1 MFDENKTYTAL
12 YWDAAAKS
20 FYVKRFSFAISDN
33 NPTSF
38 ISDTKGSYLVGLSE
52 DLHPRFII
60 TFGGKY
66 SYKEAEIINAEDFI
80 AKKGLAAKGKKCH
93 QQELEKV
100 EFTEPLHLP
109 EDDIQQEEKTDK
121 EKDIPEDEPNLFDL

>member
-1 MFDENKTYTAL
+1 M
-12 YWDAAAKS
+12 
-20 FYVKRFSFAISDN
+20 
-33 NPTSF
+33 
-38 ISDTKGSYLVGLSE
+38 GLSE

-66 SYKEAEIINAEDFI
+66 SYKEDEIINAEDFI

-109 EDDIQQEEKTDK
+109 EDDIQEEEKTDN
-121 EKDIPEDEPNLFDL
+121 EKNIPEDEPNLFDL